1 MAARETP
8 PLPLP
13 PRRKRRA
20 FSDEP
25 PLAGEDVLS
34 LSFLDVLSCGL
45 GAAIY
50 LFLIFSI
57 MPHLGATLG
66 ASEGRQSSKGYSD
79 AVGIQS
85 IHSLVRNST
94 VSIDVRIAN
103 VEPDVFPL
111 DPWNGTLPNQASRTK
126 AVKLPSGPVL
136 FSTHVNGRRIK
147 RVMSLTL
154 DDAKLKT
161 SGKLHIELNVL
172 VGGSS
177 TNRSW
182 DAELQTVHKNR
193 GQIAQ
198 IDLFSGDVAKW
209 ITPVETSP

>member
-1 MAARETP
+1 MAEYHASSVASTA
-8 PLPLP
+8 
-13 PRRKRRA
+13 RRKRNV
-20 FSDEP
+20 SDEG

-57 MPHLGATLG
+57 MPHLGTSLG
-66 ASEGRQSSKGYSD
+66 ASEERQSSKGY
-79 AVGIQS
+79 AEAIGIQS
-85 IHSLVRNST
+85 IHSLVRNSA

-103 VEPDVFPL
+103 VEPDVFPV

-136 FSTHVNGRRIK
+136 LSTHVSGRRIK
-147 RVMSLTL
+147 RVLNLTL
-154 DDAKLKT
+154 DDAKLKST
-161 SGKLHIELNVL
+161 GKLHIELNVL

-182 DAELQTVHKNR
+182 DADLQTAHKNR

-198 IDLFSGDVAKW
+198 IDLLSGDVTRW
-209 ITPVETSP
+209 IILMETSP